1 MDKKTIGVVA
11 GCLVLLIG
19 WQWLVN
25 KMYPPQPK
33 ARPALATDVAPTN
46 TLPAEAIPTSEA
58 FRPVLLPATEEDG
71 TVRPPEQTAVLQNE
85 YVRIEFTSW
94 GGGIRSVE
102 LLEHRAHRG
111 ATSNVVLNADGT
123 APALALRGR
132 EQASYTLSQPDGRT
146 IVMRSRD
153 VEKRFTLG
161 DDYSLAVTLAVRDAL
176 SAEVV
181 LGMVSLADDH
191 ETDDLLGVGWL
202 VDTKYQDR
210 GLKQAKK
217 GPQTEMVAAR
227 WAAVKNQF
235 FAMVLSPTTNT
246 VAVRYES
253 VELPRPADGKAKE
266 PPHGLLATVEVP
278 ANSITSDQL
287 AHFEFSYYAGPK
299 QFRRLVALG
308 NGQEEVMHFGFFGII
323 SVMLLKSMNFF
334 HGLIPNYGV
343 AIILITIC
351 IKIIFWPI
359 QAKSIKSMKEMQKF
373 QPVMAKLKEKYKD
386 DPQKMNAEMMKLYK
400 EHKINPFAGCLPM
413 VVQIPVFFAFYSML
427 RSAVE
432 LRGASFIW
440 MKDLS
445 QADTIAHLAGFPLN
459 PLPLVMGATMI
470 WQMKLTPQT
479 GDSQQQKIMMFMP
492 LIFLFMCYKMASG
505 LVLYWTVQ
513 QLLSIAQQWW
523 SLRQPDAPTV
533 TVLPPSGKSK

>member
-46 TLPAEAIPTSEA
+46 TLPAEAISTAEA

-217 GPQTEMVAAR
+217 GPQTETVAAR

>member
-217 GPQTEMVAAR
+217 GPQTETVAAR